1 MGHNTKFDME
11 ASEKEALATKIDA
24 VVKLAEENGVSG
36 SEITELKAEAK
47 TLHDAAKKLA
57 ASVNDTENVDV
68 KH

>member
-1 MGHNTKFDME
+1 MAHLTKFDME

-24 VVKLAEENGVSG
+24 VVRLAEENGASG
-36 SEITELKAEAK
+36 SAIAELKAEAK
-47 TLHDAAKKLA
+47 TLHEAAAKLA